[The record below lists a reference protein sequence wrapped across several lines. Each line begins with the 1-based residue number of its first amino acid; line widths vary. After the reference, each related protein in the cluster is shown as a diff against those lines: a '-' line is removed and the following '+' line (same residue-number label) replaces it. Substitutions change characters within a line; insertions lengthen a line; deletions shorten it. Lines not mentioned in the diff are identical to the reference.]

1 MRWHKF
7 ISAILHPIVMPTIG
21 ILIYFIFTPIHLNR
35 KQQFSLL
42 AVVFIATYIV
52 PLLLL
57 ILLKSIGYIKSF
69 QVHSINERRVHI
81 FFMMTLLFMLGNFLY
96 KISSIREL
104 SYLFFGVV
112 FGLGLIYLLF
122 LIKIKP
128 SLHLLSIGA
137 AIGFFLLF
145 QQLQS
150 INILPI
156 VTLLI
161 LLSGLLASSR
171 LYLKAHTTRE
181 VYIGFFIGIS
191 SPFLAYYIL

>member
-7 ISAILHPIVMPTIG
+7 ISTVLHPIVMPTIG
-21 ILIYFIFTPIHLNR
+21 ILIYFIFTPVYLNR
-35 KQQFSLL
+35 KQQLSLL
-42 AVVFIATYIV
+42 AVVFIATYII

-69 QVHSINERRVHI
+69 QVHTINERRLPI
-81 FFMMTLLFMLGNFLY
+81 FFMMTLLFVLGKFFSE
-96 KISSIREL
+96 ISTIKEL

-112 FGLGLIYLLF
+112 FGLGIIYLLF
-122 LIKIKP
+122 LAKVKA

-145 QQLQS
+145 QQLQN
-150 INILPI
+150 INTLPVVI
-156 VTLLI
+156 TLV

-171 LYLKAHTTRE
+171 LHLKAHTVKE
-181 VYIGFFIGIS
+181 VYIGFFIGVCC
-191 SPFLAYYIL
+191 PFLAYYIL